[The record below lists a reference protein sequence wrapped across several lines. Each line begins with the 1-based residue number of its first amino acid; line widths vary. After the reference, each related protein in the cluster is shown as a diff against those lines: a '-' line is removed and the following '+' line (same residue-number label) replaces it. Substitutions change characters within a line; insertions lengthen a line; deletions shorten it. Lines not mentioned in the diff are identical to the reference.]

1 MILSRLVAR
10 LLLVAALLL
19 AGARMVRDAG
29 LGGEAEALAE
39 ARRALQ
45 GLGYDAGGD
54 ATATLEGDHA
64 LAWALERSRPG
75 PRGVELARREGGAV
89 RWRVRFA
96 AGGEAAVT
104 VGTML
109 WSVRRPV
116 PTSSGPDLFPLA
128 ARGVLEAAAPRL
140 MGAEAQWEWAGAQT
154 WREEGRTWYRARFL
168 GVKGVLPAGWR
179 RELELELV
187 GSTLVGARQWVHPL
201 GTDLGVVMGRM
212 AELRLLALA
221 GAVSLSVLAIGML
234 LAGAEAFA
242 FHERTWPVR
251 GLLLGLLVAGLGL
264 LAGREQGELLVLAL
278 VAAVAVALVP
288 VWTELPPSRPEL
300 GAPAGLAL
308 AAVAAS
314 APGLVVG
321 VGGWMPTTPALLPG
335 EAPLALLAAAWLPA
349 LVEEPLLRG
358 ALPGLVAPI
367 AGWWG
372 GAAASVALG
381 ALLHPAPAV
390 PLVAAL
396 GVEAVLQLGL
406 VVVARFAG
414 LGGALLARGTLE
426 SLILRQG
433 LPRGT
438 AGDAAALAGLVL
450 GAVLLLLA
458 RRRE

>member
-1 MILSRLVAR
+1 MLLSRWVAR
-10 LLLVAALLL
+10 LLLGAALLL
-19 AGARMVRDAG
+19 AGARMVREAG

-45 GLGYDAGGD
+45 ALGFAAAGD
-54 ATATLEGDHA
+54 ATVALEGDHA

-75 PRGVELARREGGAV
+75 RRGVELARREGGAV

-96 AGGEAAVT
+96 GGGEASVT

-116 PTSSGPDLFPLA
+116 PTAAGPDLFPVA
-128 ARGVLEAAAPRL
+128 ARGLLEAAAPRL
-140 MGAEAQWEWAGAQT
+140 MGAEAQWLWAGAQT
-154 WREEGRTWYRARFL
+154 WREQGRTWYRARFL
-168 GVKGVLPAGWR
+168 GAKDVLPAGWR

-221 GAVSLSVLAIGML
+221 GAVSLAVLAIGML
-234 LAGAEAFA
+234 LAGAEAYA
-242 FHERTWPVR
+242 FRERTWPVR
-251 GLLLGLLVAGLGL
+251 GLLLGLLVAGFGL
-264 LAGREQGELLVLAL
+264 LAGREQGELLALAV
-278 VAAVAVALVP
+278 VAAVAVTLLP
-288 VWTELPPSRPEL
+288 MWTELPPSRPEL

-308 AAVAAS
+308 AVVAAS

-321 VGGWMPTTPALLPG
+321 VGGWMPTTPELLPG

-372 GAAASVALG
+372 AAAASVAMG
-381 ALLHPAPAV
+381 ALLHAPPAV

-406 VVVARFAG
+406 VVIARHAG

-433 LPRGT
+433 LPRGVP
-438 AGDAAALAGLVL
+438 ADAAALAGLAL